1 MSSELR
7 KARKEIVDLLND
19 RGIRAYGYNSKD
31 IIPPI
36 VLVLPSSRYVR
47 TARADQTMNS
57 WPVGFTLLVVGGNV
71 DEPSTLDAL
80 DDYLEG
86 TLVALAES
94 GFAPS
99 ISDVSDPV
107 WLDLK
112 IGRAVGVQLDMEIL
126 VGYNRT
132 TD

>member
-1 MSSELR
+1 
-7 KARKEIVDLLND
+7 
-19 RGIRAYGYNSKD
+19 
-31 IIPPI
+31 
-36 VLVLPSSRYVR
+36 
-47 TARADQTMNS
+47 MNS